1 MSAGERYSREA
12 DFAPMVPIRSTLD
25 RLRSDGQRL
34 RNLPERERLPY
45 FESGILIINKIEP
58 TVVIRN
64 DVGLNFSET
73 ESIDCASNFF
83 GFDSNGYE
91 KLIAKPVD
99 NQHFCGNGG
108 HLHYL
113 LPCFLRRWTGCVFR
127 LGRAPQ
133 GKELRR
139 TYFGRL
145 LPFLNNPHAL
155 MPFSS

>member
-1 MSAGERYSREA
+1 
-12 DFAPMVPIRSTLD
+12 
-25 RLRSDGQRL
+25 
-34 RNLPERERLPY
+34 
-45 FESGILIINKIEP
+45 
-58 TVVIRN
+58 VIRN

-91 KLIAKPVD
+91 KLIAKSVD
-99 NQHFCGNGG
+99 NQDFCGNGG

-145 LPFLNNPHAL
+145 LPFLNNPPRPDAIFFVIARTLIHDMRPVL
-155 MPFSS
+155 VPCRHFLIVQPWDLFRKCTESRPSRKVEDD